1 MTIKK
6 SYKELNL
13 LVNQIS
19 ATIGNQQTKV
29 QKKLF
34 KMYEKL
40 KPYQE
45 AYSKK
50 IEELRLDNAATDEK
64 GILLVDEKGGY
75 KFNKEGIKQLSK
87 QIDDLGNTEF
97 DFTVIEVINKAGL
110 ENLTFLKDWTSGID
124 FVEEEEGEEL

>member
-13 LVNQIS
+13 FVNQIS
-19 ATIGNQQTKV
+19 NTIGNQQTKV

-34 KMYEKL
+34 KMYEKV
-40 KPYQE
+40 KPYHE
-45 AYSKK
+45 AYGKK
-50 IEELRLDNAATDEK
+50 VEELRLDNAATDEK

-87 QIDDLGNTEF
+87 QIDELGNTEF

-110 ENLTFLKDWTSGID
+110 ESLTFLKDWTSGID

>member
-6 SYKELNL
+6 SYKDLNL

-19 ATIGNQQTKV
+19 NTIGNQETKV

-40 KPYQE
+40 KPYSEEYQ
-45 AYSKK
+45 KK
-50 IEELRLDNAATDEK
+50 IEELRLDNAATDDK

-75 KFNKEGIKQLSK
+75 KFNKEGIKKLSK
-87 QIDDLGNTEF
+87 QIEELSNKEF
-97 DFTVIEVINKAGL
+97 EFKVIEVINKDGL
-110 ENLTFLKDWTSGID
+110 ETLTFLKDWTTGID
-124 FVEEEEGEEL
+124 FIQEEEEQL

>member
-6 SYKELNL
+6 SYKELTL

-87 QIDDLGNTEF
+87 QIDDLGNSEF
-97 DFTVIEVINKAGL
+97 EFTVIEVINKAGL
-110 ENLTFLKDWTSGID
+110 ESLTFLKDWTSGID
-124 FVEEEEGEEL
+124 FVEEEEEEQL